1 LVAIAVHGL
10 VDVVYTNPFLIP
22 LAWLLLGIVAGT
34 CRRVLVEPQSA
45 GDMTHPA
52 RDRSPASHR

>member
-1 LVAIAVHGL
+1 L

-45 GDMTHPA
+45 GDMAHPA
-52 RDRSPASHR
+52 RDRSPALHR